1 MAGFEPNR
9 RLPSLRRALI
19 RVHRDLLKIHS
30 RIDLFA
36 QYPDELSLF
45 ERMVLTLEDRRFF
58 HHSGVDI
65 VAIFRILWRSATFRR
80 ASGASTIDM
89 QLVRVATGRYE
100 RKITRKFYEM
110 LLAQLIQYR
119 YSKLV
124 ILRSYLQIA
133 YFGFRMTGA
142 ETAAIQLFGTD
153 TAHLDEEQAAL
164 LASQLVFPHPKN
176 PYADWARKRLRRANY
191 IRFIHRYE
199 KKFQKRKL

>member
-19 RVHRDLLKIHS
+19 RVHRDLLKIHP
-30 RIDLFA
+30 RMDLFA
-36 QYPDELSLF
+36 YYPEELSLF

-65 VAIFRILWRSATFRR
+65 VAILRVLWRATTFRR

-100 RKITRKFYEM
+100 RKIKRKVYEM
-110 LLAQLIQYR
+110 LLAQLLQYR

-142 ETAAIQLFGTD
+142 DTAAFQLFGTS
-153 TAHLDEEQAAL
+153 TEHLDEEQSAL
-164 LASQLVFPHPKN
+164 LASQLVFPHPRN
-176 PYADWARKRLRRANY
+176 PSADWARKRLRRANY
-191 IRFIHRYE
+191 IRSVYVRT
-199 KKFQKRKL
+199 KKKADQL